1 MEKRFIMTAFGRDRV
16 GIVADVTRILFEN
29 GCNLEE
35 TSMNQ
40 LADEFA
46 LMLLFNSR
54 QQDVEAVLERE
65 TRRLERE
72 KGISAFVRPLGRR
85 TGTVKKGGAAAIV
98 HVEGVD
104 QAGIVYRVSRFLAD
118 NGVNI
123 VDLTS
128 NVVPSPGSG
137 TTLYFMDIHVQLPA
151 GADAGRLE
159 EGLQQVADEL
169 NVDIG
174 LRPGD

>member
-46 LMLLFNSR
+46 LILLFNSR
-54 QQDVEAVLERE
+54 QEDVEALLERE

-72 KGISAFVRPLGRR
+72 KGISAFVRPLSKRSPVAGR
-85 TGTVKKGGAAAIV
+85 GGAAAVV

-104 QAGIVYRVSRFLAD
+104 QAGIVYKVSRFLAD

-123 VDLTS
+123 VDLKS
-128 NVVPSPGSG
+128 NVVASPGSG
-137 TTLYFMDIHVQLPA
+137 TTLYLMDIHVQLPE
-151 GADAGRLE
+151 GADSSRLD
-159 EGLQQVADEL
+159 EGLQRVADEL

-174 LRPGD
+174 LEV